1 MNEREPFH
9 RVRSVRLVPL
19 DDEGYLAAMAEQA
32 LAHRRYG
39 PREETSATYRVS
51 GRVETAVRGWLAARV
66 PLLQE
71 RVLAAEVLYRGSR
84 SYETLYLE
92 LDAVQGS
99 GGAPT
104 RVYEV
109 KFTSNPAAIRRGF
122 RQLARARSL
131 LETRFERVD
140 TVVVLV
146 QSDRGSLDLDDPNLR
161 DVVPIEPAALDDG
174 MPPGLPLL
182 RLDPTDLAEWLA
194 DEDPDLL
201 RSARDEGDANVLAR
215 QERAAR
221 LEAGEE
227 LPEPHRPRRPNATIT
242 FGDDSPNDDADSPF
256 AALRGLARGE
266 APAPLRQGGGTPA
279 RPDPPT
285 VGSSDRQ
292 ASAHPAGSEERPPDA
307 HAG

>member
-9 RVRSVRLVPL
+9 RVRSVCLVPL
-19 DDEGYLAAMAEQA
+19 DNAGYLAAMAEQA

-51 GRVETAVRGWLAARV
+51 SRVETAVRGWLAARV

-71 RVLAAEVLYRGSR
+71 RVLKAEVLYRGSR

-99 GGAPT
+99 GGVPA

-161 DVVPIEPAALDDG
+161 DVVPLEPAALRDS

-182 RLDPTDLAEWLA
+182 RLDPADLTEWLA

-227 LPEPHRPRRPNATIT
+227 LPELRRPRRPNATIT
-242 FGDDSPNDDADSPF
+242 FGDDSSADDADSPF
-256 AALRGLARGE
+256 AALRALGRGGLATSL
-266 APAPLRQGGGTPA
+266 PPDDGTPA
-279 RPDPPT
+279 RRDPSAPPPPD
-285 VGSSDRQ
+285 R
-292 ASAHPAGSEERPPDA
+292 PAGAPSAGTVERSPDA
-307 HAG
+307 HTG